1 MAKVETM
8 SIEDETLIKD
18 VLFSA
23 FHDTRNEVLINQE
36 LDDFIT
42 ALEEGGIEL
51 IIKREGES
59 DG

>member
-23 FHDTRNEVLINQE
+23 FQFQFHS
-36 LDDFIT
+36 
-42 ALEEGGIEL
+42 GS
-51 IIKREGES
+51 IKTIVS
-59 DG
+59 